1 MVARRA
7 VKGPE
12 EEGAPAQ
19 VALTH
24 LTQQTEEEEMG
35 ERTCLAEDIV

>member
-12 EEGAPAQ
+12 EAPAQ

-35 ERTCLAEDIV
+35 ERTRLAEDII